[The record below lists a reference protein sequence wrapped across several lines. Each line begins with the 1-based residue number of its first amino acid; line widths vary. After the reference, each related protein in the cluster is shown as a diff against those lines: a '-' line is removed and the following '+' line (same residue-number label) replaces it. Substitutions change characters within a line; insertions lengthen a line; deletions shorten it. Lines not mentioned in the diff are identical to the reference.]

1 MINLKVGDIDCQ
13 LPSEWNEIK
22 LKDYST
28 GHEDKFVYIKG
39 VVISEI
45 KYCENQQV
53 PMWPSVDV
61 YVFCTGAVRNCM
73 PGSLEIISNS

>member
-1 MINLKVGDIDCQ
+1 MTLPNRFLWEIKKGD
-13 LPSEWNEIK
+13 LVK

-73 PGSLEIISNS
+73 PGSLGAVLHV